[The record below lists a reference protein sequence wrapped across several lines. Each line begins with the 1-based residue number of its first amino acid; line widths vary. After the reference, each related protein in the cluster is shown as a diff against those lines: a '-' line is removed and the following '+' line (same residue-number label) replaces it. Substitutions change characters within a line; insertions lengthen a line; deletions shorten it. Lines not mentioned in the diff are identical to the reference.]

1 MTQLDLIKTAA
12 TKLSP
17 DEQAKL
23 RAYLDE
29 LAEQAFDDRIA
40 QDAAAGKLDHLAA
53 EALAEHN
60 AGKSRR
66 LR

>member
-1 MTQLDLIKTAA
+1 MTQLELIKTAA
-12 TKLSP
+12 TKLST
-17 DEQAKL
+17 EELAKL

-40 QDAAAGKLDHLAA
+40 RDAAAGKLDHLAA
-53 EALAEHN
+53 EALAEHK